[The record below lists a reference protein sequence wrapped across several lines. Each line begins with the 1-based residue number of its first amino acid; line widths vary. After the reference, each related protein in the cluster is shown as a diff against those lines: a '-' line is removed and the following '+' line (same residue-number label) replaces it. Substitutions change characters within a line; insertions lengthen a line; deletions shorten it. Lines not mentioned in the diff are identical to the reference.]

1 MIAGGVGATWA
12 AENLDLNYLEFSSD
26 SEWDTEWFL
35 IFVKKTGTWFLI
47 FTNFVPI
54 SMLITLELVKFW

>member
-1 MIAGGVGATWA
+1 MIAGGVGATWT

-26 SEWDTEWFL
+26 SEWDTDWVL

>member
-1 MIAGGVGATWA
+1 MIAGGVGATWT
-12 AENLDLNYLEFSSD
+12 AENLDLEYLEFSSVSD
-26 SEWDTEWFL
+26 WDTEWFL
-35 IFVKKTGTWFLI
+35 IFVRKTGTWFLI

>member
-1 MIAGGVGATWA
+1 MIAGGVGATWTT
-12 AENLDLNYLEFSSD
+12 ENLDLNYLEFSSD
-26 SEWDTEWFL
+26 SEWDTDWFL

>member
-26 SEWDTEWFL
+26 SEWDTDWFL

>member
-54 SMLITLELVKFW
+54 SMLITFELVKFW